1 MDSKA
6 VGVMS
11 KAVALLAK
19 AVGVV
24 SKAVGVR
31 RPSAVRR
38 DIFVEPQPQYKFQ
51 PRWGGIIGRN
61 HAGQC
66 QKTGICRS
74 LLTELGNLVCPV
86 FYKMP
91 RRWRSNPVA
100 RMGRVVGAVAKTRGV
115 VILFIVVLVLVLALK
130 FEDEDEDE
138 NEGDLK
144 TKAVGNLVD

>member
-1 MDSKA
+1 MFAPFS
-6 VGVMS
+6 
-11 KAVALLAK
+11 
-19 AVGVV
+19 
-24 SKAVGVR
+24 
-31 RPSAVRR
+31 
-38 DIFVEPQPQYKFQ
+38 
-51 PRWGGIIGRN
+51 
-61 HAGQC
+61 
-66 QKTGICRS
+66 T
-74 LLTELGNLVCPV
+74 
-86 FYKMP
+86 KMP